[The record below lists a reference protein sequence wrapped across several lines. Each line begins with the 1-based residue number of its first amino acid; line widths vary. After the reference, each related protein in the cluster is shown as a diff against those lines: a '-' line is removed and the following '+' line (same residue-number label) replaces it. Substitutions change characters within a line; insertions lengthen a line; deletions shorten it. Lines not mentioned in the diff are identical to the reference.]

1 MSVNLMPTKFDM
13 REKHRN
19 PSGTI
24 NKASWLLSKSKR
36 DLTTLVS
43 LYSRVNLPADASLF
57 VKQNY
62 DYRYSWDAAYVIARY
77 CIIHNVSKPS
87 DVFNSINFDFEKDGV
102 TLKHGDR
109 QWNVVLT
116 KYFYSLVHT
125 ALESCMKEKGI
136 IWMVRPGLIST
147 YFMYE
152 GCLKS
157 GKIKSDV
164 LFPIQNVEA
173 I

>member
-1 MSVNLMPTKFDM
+1 MSVNLLPTKFDM

-43 LYSRVNLPADASLF
+43 LYSRVSLSADSD

-62 DYRYSWDAAYVIARY
+62 DYRYSWDAAYVMARY

-87 DVFNSINFDFEKDGV
+87 DVFNSINFDFEKDGA

-109 QWNVVLT
+109 QWNFVLT

-125 ALESCMKEKGI
+125 AIESYMKEKDI

-152 GCLKS
+152 DCLKS

-164 LFPIQNVEA
+164 LFPMQNVEA